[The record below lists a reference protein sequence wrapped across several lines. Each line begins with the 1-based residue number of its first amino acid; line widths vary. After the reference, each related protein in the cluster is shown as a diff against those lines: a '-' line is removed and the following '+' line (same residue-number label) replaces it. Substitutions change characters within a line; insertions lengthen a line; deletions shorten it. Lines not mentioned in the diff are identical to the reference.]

1 VSLSRQRRFPRS
13 RASVRDAR
21 DFVIHVL
28 TEWGCRDRLD
38 DLRLCASE
46 LATNALLH
54 GVPPGREYCVS
65 LSFDGTLIRI
75 GVRDSG
81 VGSPTPQLAD
91 SEACTGRGLLLAE
104 ELADEFGI
112 TEHVVGKTV
121 WVSFKV
127 PAIKL
132 SATSEPQAEDAG

>member
-1 VSLSRQRRFPRS
+1 VPLSRQRRFPRS

-21 DFVIHVL
+21 DFVTHVL

-38 DLRLCASE
+38 DIRLCASE

-65 LSFDGTLIRI
+65 LSFDGTLIRL

-81 VGSPTPQLAD
+81 GGSPAPQLAD
-91 SEACTGRGLLLAE
+91 SQACTGRGLLIAG
-104 ELADEFGI
+104 ELADELGI

-127 PAIKL
+127 PATKL
-132 SATSEPQAEDAG
+132 SLTPEPHVEGGG

>member
-1 VSLSRQRRFPRS
+1 VPLSRQRRFPRS

-38 DLRLCASE
+38 DIRLCASE

-54 GVPPGREYCVS
+54 GVPAGREYCVS
-65 LSFDGTLIRI
+65 LSFDGTMVRL

-81 VGSPTPQLAD
+81 DGRPGRQLAD
-91 SEACTGRGLLLAE
+91 SGACTGRGLLLAE
-104 ELADEFGI
+104 ELADEIGV

-121 WVSFKV
+121 WVCFKM
-127 PAIKL
+127 PG
-132 SATSEPQAEDAG
+132 AETDG